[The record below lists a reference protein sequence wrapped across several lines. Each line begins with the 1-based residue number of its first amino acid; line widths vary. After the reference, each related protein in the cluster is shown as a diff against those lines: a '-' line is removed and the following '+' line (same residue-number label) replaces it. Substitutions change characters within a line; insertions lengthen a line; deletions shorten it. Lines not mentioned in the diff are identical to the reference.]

1 MRVFLDTNIVL
12 DVLLKREPFFQASY
26 DVMRQAAMDK
36 LDCYISASAITDI
49 FYVLRKALSDRN
61 AAKVQL
67 EGLLEIVG
75 VADVLTEDVYGALS
89 SNMPDFEDAMV
100 AMIAARWKAKYIV
113 TRNARDFDQ
122 SPVPAVAPDALL
134 AGKGE
139 G

>member
-1 MRVFLDTNIVL
+1 MRVLLDTNIVL

-26 DVMRQAAMDK
+26 DVMREDAMDK
-36 LDCYISASAITDI
+36 LECFVSASAITDI

-75 VADVLTEDVYGALS
+75 VTDVMIEDVYGALA
-89 SNMPDFEDAMV
+89 SNMPDFEDAMISV
-100 AMIAARWKAKYIV
+100 IAERWKAKYIV

-122 SPVPAVAPDALL
+122 SPVPAITPDALL
-134 AGKGE
+134 QGE